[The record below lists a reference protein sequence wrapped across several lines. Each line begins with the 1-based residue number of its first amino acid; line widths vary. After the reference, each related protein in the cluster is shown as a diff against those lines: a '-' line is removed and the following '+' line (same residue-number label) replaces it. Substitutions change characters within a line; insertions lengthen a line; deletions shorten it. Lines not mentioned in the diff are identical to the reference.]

1 MLPRTIKVN
10 VKKKNNPNRS
20 TYHEK
25 INGLQELRKVKNK
38 LNKKHVIYPEGGGA
52 EYVITLQ
59 LRVLTSSFYRRSAY

>member
-1 MLPRTIKVN
+1 MLPRTIKIN
-10 VKKKNNPNRS
+10 VKKKPNLS

-38 LNKKHVIYPEGGGA
+38 QNKKHVIYPGGGGGA

>member
-10 VKKKNNPNRS
+10 VKKTKNPNLS

-38 LNKKHVIYPEGGGA
+38 QNKKHVISPGGVGC
-52 EYVITLQ
+52 
-59 LRVLTSSFYRRSAY
+59 

>member
-38 LNKKHVIYPEGGGA
+38 LNKKHVIYPEGGGG
-52 EYVITLQ
+52 
-59 LRVLTSSFYRRSAY
+59 VLNT

>member
-10 VKKKNNPNRS
+10 VKKKKNPNLS

-38 LNKKHVIYPEGGGA
+38 QNKKHVISPGGGG
-52 EYVITLQ
+52 
-59 LRVLTSSFYRRSAY
+59 VLNT